1 MDLNIQNVIKNYG
14 AVKALDN
21 VSLNIPHG
29 SLVCFLGPSGCGKTT
44 LLRSVAGLED
54 IDSGQIMLGEA
65 DLSHTPARS
74 RNFGVVFQ
82 SYSLFP
88 HMTAARNIAYGL
100 ECRRWSKAQ
109 IATRVREMLDLVH
122 LSDQADKLPAQM
134 SGGQQQR
141 IAIARALAPNPS
153 LLLLDEPLSAL
164 DAKVR
169 EELRNEIRSLQKRVG
184 ITTIMVTHDQEE
196 ALAMADVIVVMKD
209 GHIEQTGT
217 PQTLYQQPVTSF
229 VADFIG
235 RMNILPL
242 DKHAGKNL
250 RFADKALQVGV
261 ANTAVT
267 GAISK
272 VGIRPEAIEL
282 LPAETN
288 LASDNHFPAVIRS
301 MTYLGHISRIE
312 AEPESRPD
320 VKISIEMHGAYNGH
334 AISDAAVAGNGALP
348 QAGDRVTL
356 HMPAEALRV
365 LS

>member
-1 MDLNIQNVIKNYG
+1 MDLNIQNVMKNYG
-14 AVKALDN
+14 TVKALDN

-54 IDSGQIMLGEA
+54 INSGSIMLGEA

-109 IATRVREMLDLVH
+109 IATRVGEMLDLVH
-122 LSDQADKLPAQM
+122 LADQADKLPAQM

-169 EELRNEIRSLQKRVG
+169 EELRNEIRALQKRVG

-242 DKHAGKNL
+242 DKVSGNDL
-250 RFADKALQVGV
+250 FFAEKLLKVNILAAPDMAKI
-261 ANTAVT
+261 T
-267 GAISK
+267 K
-272 VGIRPEAIEL
+272 VGIRPEAISL
-282 LPAETN
+282 LPAS
-288 LASDNHFPAVIRS
+288 ASAATMPDNHIPATVRNL
-301 MTYLGHISRIE
+301 TYLGHISRIE
-312 AEPESRPD
+312 VVPEKRPD
-320 VKISIEMHGAYNGH
+320 VKISVEMHGTLNGTGR
-334 AISDAAVAGNGALP
+334 VP
-348 QAGDRVTL
+348 QAGDAVIL
-356 HMPAEALRV
+356 HLPAEALRV

>member
-44 LLRSVAGLED
+44 LLRAVAGLED
-54 IDSGQIMLGEA
+54 IDSGKIMLGDA

-88 HMTAARNIAYGL
+88 HMSAARNIAYGL

-109 IATRVREMLDLVH
+109 IAARVREMLDLVH
-122 LSDQADKLPAQM
+122 LADQADKLPAQM

-169 EELRNEIRSLQKRVG
+169 EELRNEIRALQKRVG

-242 DKHAGKNL
+242 DKIAGKEL
-250 RFADKALQVGV
+250 YFADKLLKHSLSDTPNAGSNMGKV
-261 ANTAVT
+261 
-267 GAISK
+267 SK
-272 VGIRPEAIEL
+272 VGIRPEAISL
-282 LPAETN
+282 LPASH
-288 LASDNHFPAVIRS
+288 AGMSDNHFPATIRNL
-301 MTYLGHISRIE
+301 TYLGHISRVE
-312 AEPESRPD
+312 VVLDNRPD
-320 VKISIEMHGAYNGH
+320 VKISVEMHGLF
-334 AISDAAVAGNGALP
+334 NGAGIPP
-348 QAGDRVTL
+348 QAGDTVAL
-356 HMPAEALRV
+356 HLPADALRV